1 MCVNKDTDTGIVM
14 FISLRK
20 VTGMNCFLKLKGLIK
35 DAVYEIDGEE
45 YSGDY
50 LMNVGINLS
59 YFIEQNNTKLFV
71 LTKK

>member
-1 MCVNKDTDTGIVM
+1 MCVNKNKDTAFVM
-14 FISLRK
+14 FHSLRK
-20 VTGMNCFLKLKGLIK
+20 VTGMYRFLKLKGLIK
-35 DAVYEIDGEE
+35 NAVYEIDGEE

-71 LTKK
+71 VIKK